1 MQSMFQIIIK
11 NNLTLI
17 QNFTKTTT
25 LFEKLNGANFILL
38 WLFISTIKLQGSC
51 SIYPCKYQIPN
62 GKAIYP
68 YNIL

>member
-1 MQSMFQIIIK
+1 MFQMIIK

-25 LFEKLNGANFILL
+25 LFERLNGVSFILL

-51 SIYPCKYQIPN
+51 C
-62 GKAIYP
+62 IYP
-68 YNIL
+68 YKYHMPDAQSYLPL